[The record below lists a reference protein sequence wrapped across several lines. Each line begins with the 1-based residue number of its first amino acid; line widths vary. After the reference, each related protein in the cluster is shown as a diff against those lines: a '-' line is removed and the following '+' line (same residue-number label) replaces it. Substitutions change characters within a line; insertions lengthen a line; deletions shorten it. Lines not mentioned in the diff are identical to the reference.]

1 MAEGEGCI
9 GRASLVFFILAI
21 CMLVLHLTVIY
32 PKLVQLARLRV
43 ERFID
48 YENIRDNYLGSDKI
62 DNVDQKYVDDL
73 NNKFSITPEKLSSDS
88 SLFKKLAKDPKWK
101 DNELLQKIL

>member
-21 CMLVLHLTVIY
+21 GMLVLHLTVIY

-43 ERFID
+43 ERFVD
-48 YENIRDNYLGSDKI
+48 YDMIRDNYLGTEKI
-62 DNVDQKYVDDL
+62 DNVDQIYVDDL
-73 NNKFSITPEKLSSDS
+73 NNKFAITPEKLTSDS
-88 SLFKKLAKDPKWK
+88 SLFRKLAKDPKWK
-101 DNELLQKIL
+101 DNELLHKIL